1 MVGDDSRSK
10 IFTHKESMY
19 LYLLDIVGINSEF
32 NKAITTFYKNED
44 NIVDF
49 FKSKGLTFEILTIQE
64 E

>member
-1 MVGDDSRSK
+1 
-10 IFTHKESMY
+10 MY